1 VPPVRHRGPSG
12 GYVVMALGKAL
23 YRCRDSGEK
32 LKRRALQV
40 VVVAVPLL
48 GLVACNPVE
57 AYRNLSGVSKND
69 PNPVSTPNTQNLA
82 AGEKSPYPNLAT
94 VPPPPTQALTTAEL
108 DKLTQSLIA
117 DRKNAK
123 YTSEQLQAG
132 FDEGAGPPPPPPPP
146 PAPPAATAP
155 SGAGA
160 PPVAPAAAPKAA
172 TAPFLAGPPPAS
184 GNVASAPPA
193 AAGKGPRK
201 PGEPPEPGPMESRLQ
216 SPQISP
222 LPEPQQSR
230 PAPPPPPLLRMPAA
244 ATAGKSAPAH
254 LPAPPA
260 PTPMPAAI
268 ASAEFQPPPPPPVLP
283 AAAPTRTA
291 AATGPGNSGKQP
303 PAPPVDTPVAQIN
316 FAADSTTLSDANR
329 QSLGKIVPL
338 YRRNPGK
345 VRVVGY
351 TGVGSTADQQLNG
364 FQAALDRARAVAT
377 ALAKAGI
384 PSDKILV
391 EAAPVGE
398 DSGQSRAEVLLEH

>member
-1 VPPVRHRGPSG
+1 
-12 GYVVMALGKAL
+12 MALDKTRYCG
-23 YRCRDSGEK
+23 RGSDRK
-32 LKRRALQV
+32 LGRRALRG
-40 VVVAVPLL
+40 VVAAMVL
-48 GLVACNPVE
+48 GLGACNPIE
-57 AYRNLSGVSKND
+57 GYRHLTGASKND
-69 PNPVSTPNTQNLA
+69 PNPATTPNTQNLA

-146 PAPPAATAP
+146 PAPPGAAASSGAAEPPAAPTGGPKAATAP
-155 SGAGA
+155 SGAGTTPA
-160 PPVAPAAAPKAA
+160 PGQVASATPAAA
-172 TAPFLAGPPPAS
+172 
-184 GNVASAPPA
+184 
-193 AAGKGPRK
+193 KGPRK
-201 PGEPPEPGPMESRLQ
+201 AGEPPEPGPMESSLQ
-216 SPQISP
+216 SPQISS
-222 LPEPQQSR
+222 LPEPAQSQ
-230 PAPPPPPLLRMPAA
+230 PPPPPPPLLRMPAA
-244 ATAGKSAPAH
+244 SAGAGKTPAAH

-260 PTPMPAAI
+260 PAPMPAAI

-283 AAAPTRTA
+283 PAAATRTA
-291 AATGPGNSGKQP
+291 AATGPGKSGKPP
-303 PAPPVDTPVAQIN
+303 PAAPVDMPVAQIN
-316 FAADSTTLSDANR
+316 FAADSTTLSDADR

-345 VRVVGY
+345 VRVIGY
-351 TGVGSTADQQLNG
+351 TGVGNTADQQLNG
-364 FQAALDRARAVAT
+364 FQAALDRAQAVAA

-384 PSDKILV
+384 PRDKILV